1 MFEKWKKKKVDK
13 AHIDKVKEEVEQ
25 MKEEDIEKHSEH
37 YSDDKLWSKIGKFA
51 KKAGSS
57 VIYVVLILYYTLQK
71 PEVPKKVKATIVGA
85 LGYFILPID
94 LIPDV
99 AFGAG
104 FIDDL
109 GILTA
114 ALLQVA
120 VYVDDEVKAKA
131 REKLEKWFGEQVDTS
146 DIDSK
151 LKGNN

>member
-1 MFEKWKKKKVDK
+1 MFEKFKKKKINQEEIETVKQK
-13 AHIDKVKEEVEQ
+13 AEAIDEQ
-25 MKEEDIEKHSEH
+25 EIQKHGKH
-37 YSDDKLWSKIGKFA
+37 YSDDKLWNKISKFA

-57 VIYVVLILYYTLQK
+57 VVYVVLILYYTLQK
-71 PEVPKKVKATIVGA
+71 PEIPVKVKATILGA

-114 ALLQVA
+114 ALIQVA
-120 VYVDDEVKAKA
+120 VHVDDEVKAKA
-131 REKLEKWFGEQVDTS
+131 REKLEKWFGKEVDTS
-146 DIDSK
+146 DIDAK
-151 LKGNN
+151 LEG